1 MEPKKRLLIVVAV
14 TVLILCAMGVS
25 FGRSIFARNTPSVTL
40 PDRSDGVSDSDGTHA
55 AVTPSDRIQP
65 VEVTPD
71 TVQNVVATLAR
82 PDSCAME
89 LTVETFWGEDGSAAQ
104 TVHVWQDGG
113 WTHVRKQLP
122 SAVVRH
128 DLIGPDAAYY
138 WYEGSRKYKTCPPD
152 DASAD
157 LAQRIPTYE
166 SVLQAQAEEI
176 RSAGYE
182 KKNDRACIRVEVESG
197 SPAIRTC
204 YWVEV
209 ASGLL
214 TAAEQEQDGKL
225 IYRMTVSDLQQPCPA
240 QTQFALPEGTVLHT
254 STS

>member
-25 FGRSIFARNTPSVTL
+25 FGRSVFARNTPSVTL
-40 PDRSDGVSDSDGTHA
+40 PDRSAGVSDSDSSYA
-55 AVTPSDRIQP
+55 AVTPSDHIQP

-82 PDSCAME
+82 PDSYALD
-89 LTVETFWGEDGSAAQ
+89 LTVETFWGEDGSATQ
-104 TVHVWQDGG
+104 TVHVWQDGD

-122 SAVVRH
+122 SAAVRH

-138 WYEGSRKYKTCPPD
+138 WYDGSRQYETCPPD
-152 DASAD
+152 SASAD

-166 SVLQAQAEEI
+166 SVLQAEAEEI
-176 RSAGYE
+176 RGAGYE
-182 KKNDRACIRVEVESG
+182 MKNDRACIRVDVESG

-204 YWVEV
+204 YWVDV

-225 IYRMTVSDLQQPCPA
+225 IYRMAVSDLQQPCPV
-240 QTQFALPEGTVLHT
+240 QTLFALPDGTVLHT
-254 STS
+254 ISS